1 MPTNGS
7 CRPALPRAR
16 LLTPLV
22 GRCRL
27 GSDRLAAPQP
37 PCGRS
42 PRRLPIASSPVVCCP
57 VTRRIGALSPVVSRP
72 NAGRLPAQRR
82 SSRGLS
88 AVLSQPCR
96 RPPAALCPRPPAALC
111 PRPPAAGGPSFRG
124 SITVFSSPCRVSV
137 RLRTVGLSLNP
148 ALAPLLCAPSCE
160 RQPTDRWMSALAH
173 PGAPL

>member
-1 MPTNGS
+1 MPSRTPMPTNGS

-82 SSRGLS
+82 SSPGPTPVIS
-88 AVLSQPCR
+88 
-96 RPPAALCPRPPAALC
+96 RPVGRPLAALS
-111 PRPPAAGGPSFRG
+111 PSSRG
-124 SITVFSSPCRVSV
+124 SVSPSSRGSVSPSSRGRWPVLPRLHHRLLVALSRIGSLAYRWPLAESRVGSFAM
-137 RLRTVGLSLNP
+137 R
-148 ALAPLLCAPSCE
+148 PLL
-160 RQPTDRWMSALAH
+160 
-173 PGAPL
+173 